1 MGLGPQAPKVKE
13 PEEEKEAEPVQPL
26 SDARKGRAKGPQRRK
41 PAASPA
47 PAATVTAEVAVPRVK
62 LEIAPVTAI
71 WSFGENGALDV
82 PAAKAAAQI
91 QHALSSHKP
100 AASEAKVGEEVE
112 VPGGPETEDVPD
124 TSNVIKP
131 SEAPVADTLK
141 NVAAPMVEAAKSVA
155 PATSSSQSDAAAKEE
170 PSLLTKIADA
180 LPSLT
185 TQEESVKTAPGSSEA
200 PGAFPE
206 LDSKGE
212 AELKTKTT
220 QPQESEASPL
230 TKTESLS
237 SAKAADLPSTHSQ
250 GATEEAPTAMRESI
264 ADA

>member
-1 MGLGPQAPKVKE
+1 VVQ
-13 PEEEKEAEPVQPL
+13 KEA
-26 SDARKGRAKGPQRRK
+26 
-41 PAASPA
+41 
-47 PAATVTAEVAVPRVK
+47 
-62 LEIAPVTAI
+62 
-71 WSFGENGALDV
+71 
-82 PAAKAAAQI
+82 
-91 QHALSSHKP
+91 
-100 AASEAKVGEEVE
+100 E
-112 VPGGPETEDVPD
+112 VPGGPETEDIPEVSD
-124 TSNVIKP
+124 ATKT

-155 PATSSSQSDAAAKEE
+155 PAAMTSQSDAPAEEE
-170 PSLLTKIADA
+170 PSLLTKIAEA

-206 LDSKGE
+206 LDAKGE
-212 AELKTKTT
+212 AELETKTS
-220 QPQESEASPL
+220 QPQESGASPL

-237 SAKAADLPSTHSQ
+237 STKAAEQPSTHSQ